1 MRSMLVRYELIV
13 EVDLSSLGHGPSE
26 SFLPHPPCLQTSR
39 CSPPACV
46 AVRAVRE
53 EGPAGSP
60 RGDRPRLDARMSVR
74 WEAAPVPG
82 RPAGLEE
89 VERVA
94 EAAGAGIPAA
104 QGREVP
110 PPLEPP
116 EDRGRIVLGVADD
129 APFRVGG
136 DDAGRA

>member
-1 MRSMLVRYELIV
+1 MRSPLVRCELIV

-82 RPAGLEE
+82 RPAGLDE

-94 EAAGAGIPAA
+94 EVAGAATPAA
-104 QGREVP
+104 QGRAPP
-110 PPLEPP
+110 PPLDQPP
-116 EDRGRIVLGVADD
+116 H
-129 APFRVGG
+129 
-136 DDAGRA
+136 RARLLLPAVD